1 VSRGLFAAA
10 ALALLAGCAGMK
22 PQAVSP
28 EIAQQRINGKLS
40 VQVQEAQDPE
50 QRKGGSGSFELLGNA
65 AAGQFEL
72 STPLGG
78 LIARASWNGSGEVL
92 LATPQGSRNF
102 ADLDSLSRE
111 MLGETIP
118 VAALF
123 DWLQGRA
130 WSGAPSTALKDGF
143 EQLGW
148 RIDLSRFG
156 DGIITATRSYA
167 PVVTLRA
174 RIERNPSSAP

>member
-1 VSRGLFAAA
+1 MRAVLWVVVAAV
-10 ALALLAGCAGMK
+10 LTGCAGMK

-40 VQVQEAQDPE
+40 VQVQEGQDPD

-65 AAGQFEL
+65 ATGQFEL

-78 LIARASWNGSGEVL
+78 LIARASWNGSEVL

-148 RIDLSRFG
+148 RIDLSRYG

-174 RIERNPSSAP
+174 RIERNPSAAP